1 MRKDQAM
8 TFNKNRGGS
17 PGRALRRILLAA
29 CALPFLAGAGFLATT
44 PALAQQAYLQVTQAA
59 YGGSHTVDVPVNKSM
74 IVDLPADAKE
84 VIVSQPNVAGTIM
97 RSKRRAIIQGISS
110 GSTNIFF
117 LDETGSAIA
126 VLDIKV
132 QQQASP
138 VAEALQDTLNR
149 VLVGSNITV
158 ETLSDGAIDGTTHF
172 LLTGTVMSGEDKA
185 VAEALA
191 SDISEGDEPVGSLI
205 QVVGPTQ
212 VMLKVTVAEVRRDTL
227 KDLGI
232 NLSGSIGVG
241 NATIGFNTTQAE
253 QPDGGTLG
261 FSTSNVD
268 LNIALRALTERNAIR
283 LLAEPTL
290 TAISGSPAELLVGGE
305 LPIETTDSSGV
316 ATTEWKPFGVELEFT
331 PTIKSNNKVTLAVNT
346 SVSELRTDGA
356 LNKRSVA
363 TTVELELGCT
373 LSIGGIFQ
381 DSVRQQIAGL
391 PGISKIPILGALFRS
406 RAFVRSQTELVVL
419 VTPYVAEVGAPVAL
433 PTDGYQLSTDAEAIF
448 LGQMEKNYGVGTDHF
463 RGGYD
468 GSVGFVL
475 D

>member
-1 MRKDQAM
+1 M
-8 TFNKNRGGS
+8 TFNHKRSGFLGK
-17 PGRALRRILLAA
+17 AVRRVLLAA
-29 CALPFLAGAGFLATT
+29 CALPFLAGAGVLTAA
-44 PALAQQAYLQVTQAA
+44 PALAQQSYLQIAQAA
-59 YGGSHTVDVPVNKSM
+59 YGGTHRIQVPVNKSM
-74 IVDLPADAKE
+74 IVDLPAEAKE
-84 VIVSQPNVAGTIM
+84 VIVSQPSVAGTIM
-97 RSKRRAIIQGISS
+97 RSKRRAIIQGITA
-110 GSTNIFF
+110 GTTNIFF
-117 LDETGSAIA
+117 LDSTGSAIA
-126 VLDIKV
+126 VLDIQV
-132 QQQASP
+132 DQEASP
-138 VAEALQDTLNR
+138 VAQALEDTLNR
-149 VLVGSNITV
+149 VLVGANITV
-158 ETLSDGAIDGTTHF
+158 ETLTDKAIDGTTF
-172 LLTGTVMSGEDKA
+172 FMLTGTVLSGEDKA

-227 KDLGI
+227 KDPGI

-241 NATIGFNTTQAE
+241 NTTIGFNTSQAG

-305 LPIETTDSSGV
+305 IPIETTDSSGTAV
-316 ATTEWKPFGVELEFT
+316 TEWKPFGVELEFT
-331 PTIKSNNKVTLAVNT
+331 PTIKSNNKVSLIVNT

-363 TTVELELGCT
+363 TTVELGLGCT

-406 RAFVRSQTELVVL
+406 REFQRSQTELVVL
-419 VTPYVAEVGAPVAL
+419 VTPYVAEVNAPVAL

>member
-1 MRKDQAM
+1 MGKDQAM
-8 TFNKNRGGS
+8 TFNRNRSGS
-17 PGRALRRILLAA
+17 LGRAARRFLFAA
-29 CALPFLAGAGFLATT
+29 CALPILVGVALETAA
-44 PALAQQAYLQVTQAA
+44 PAVADQTYLQVTQAS
-59 YGGSHTVDVPVNKSM
+59 YGANKQITVGINKSI

-84 VIVSQPNVAGTIM
+84 VIVSQPSVAGTIM
-97 RSKRRAIIQGISS
+97 RSKRRAIVQGVGP

-117 LDETGSAIA
+117 LDSTGSAIA
-126 VLDIKV
+126 VLDVTVGDNAGTLIAALRDVLPSSNLSVNSFGDSGIVLSGTVESGDDLQK
-132 QQQASP
+132 
-138 VAEALQDTLNR
+138 ALQ
-149 VLVGSNITV
+149 I
-158 ETLSDGAIDGTTHF
+158 AAQF
-172 LLTGTVMSGEDKA
+172 TG
-185 VAEALA
+185 
-191 SDISEGDEPVGSLI
+191 DISRVANAVTVSGS
-205 QVVGPTQ
+205 QQ

-232 NLSGSIGVG
+232 NLSGSIGIG
-241 NATIGFNTTQAE
+241 NATIGFNTSQAE
-253 QPDGGTLG
+253 QTDGSSIGIN
-261 FSTSNVD
+261 TSNFD
-268 LNIALRALTERNAIR
+268 LNVALRALTERNAVK

-305 LPIETTDSSGV
+305 LPIETRDQSGV

-331 PTIKSNNKVTLAVNT
+331 PTVKSNGKVFLTVNT

-363 TTVELELGCT
+363 TSVELGFGCT

-406 RAFVRSQTELVVL
+406 REFVRSQTELVIL
-419 VTPYVAEVGAPVAL
+419 VTPYAAETDAPVAL

-448 LGQMEKNYGVGTDHF
+448 LGQMEKNYGVGNDQI